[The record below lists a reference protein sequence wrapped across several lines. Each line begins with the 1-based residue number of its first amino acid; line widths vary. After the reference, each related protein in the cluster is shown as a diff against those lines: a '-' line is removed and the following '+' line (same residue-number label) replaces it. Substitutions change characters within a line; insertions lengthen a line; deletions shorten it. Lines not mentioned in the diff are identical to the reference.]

1 MTVRRRE
8 FLCLSAAVTASACLI
23 PKAGLAIPTQGRA
36 LSLFDP
42 RRYEALDI
50 EYWTNGWYIPDAMAR
65 LNHFMR
71 DWRTDDVI
79 DIDPNLLDILY
90 VLQQRTGT
98 RERLHLV
105 SGYRSPQSNAY
116 LAARSRGVARN
127 SYHIYGRAADI
138 TVPDY
143 NLAGLRQLALSLE
156 AGGVGYY
163 PRSDFVHVDTGPVRN
178 W

>member
-1 MTVRRRE
+1 
-8 FLCLSAAVTASACLI
+8 
-23 PKAGLAIPTQGRA
+23 

-42 RRYEALDI
+42 RRSEALDI
-50 EYWTNGWYIPDAMAR
+50 EYWTNGWYIPDSMAR
-65 LNHFMR
+65 LNYFMR

-79 DIDPNLLDILY
+79 DIDPGLLDILY
-90 VLQQRTGT
+90 VLQQRTGS

-127 SYHIYGRAADI
+127 SYHMYGRAADI
-138 TVPDY
+138 TLPDY
-143 NLAGLRQLALSLE
+143 NLAGLRRLALSLE